1 MSVGLTELIKER
13 LVLVADDDE
22 DILLLVTTRLRRD
35 GFDIISAR
43 SGDEALAL
51 VRERRPALAVLDI
64 GMPGLDGVQ
73 VLERIRADDDLR
85 AMLVVLLT
93 AKAQESDVRRG
104 FDAGADAY
112 VKKPF
117 SPADLSARV
126 RELLDSGG

>member
-1 MSVGLTELIKER
+1 MTKELI
-13 LVLVADDDE
+13 LVADDDD

-35 GFDIISAR
+35 GFEVVSAS

-51 VRERRPALAVLDI
+51 ARERRPAVAVLDI
-64 GMPGLDGVQ
+64 GMPGLAGVE
-73 VLERIRADDDLR
+73 VLEHIRADGDLR
-85 AMLVVLLT
+85 EMRVLLLT

-104 FDAGADAY
+104 YDAGADAY

-126 RELLDSGG
+126 RALLAGD

>member
-1 MSVGLTELIKER
+1 VSEP

-35 GFDIISAR
+35 GFNIISAR

-73 VLERIRADDDLR
+73 VLELIRADDDLR
-85 AMLVVLLT
+85 GMLVVLLT

-126 RELLDSGG
+126 RELLGAGG

>member
-1 MSVGLTELIKER
+1 VSEP

-73 VLERIRADDDLR
+73 VLEQIRADDDLR
-85 AMLVVLLT
+85 AMTVVLLT

-126 RELLDSGG
+126 RELLGTGG

>member
-1 MSVGLTELIKER
+1 VSEP

-35 GFDIISAR
+35 GFNIISAR

-73 VLERIRADDDLR
+73 VLEQIRADDDLR

-126 RELLDSGG
+126 RELLAAGA